1 MNILPQTLPQSK
13 PIRIPKKQ
21 NTEFKEEYCEDRDF
35 PNNNKPNP
43 NKPFK
48 SENLFDKLQHLEIHT
63 GSFQRYQ
70 LPAYIK
76 KIQQQS
82 SVSSL

>member
-21 NTEFKEEYCEDRDF
+21 NTEFKDEY
-35 PNNNKPNP
+35 
-43 NKPFK
+43 
-48 SENLFDKLQHLEIHT
+48 LFDKLQHLEIHT